1 MGGLINPPAFSKRQN
16 HLIALVLMHIIVDL
30 DIDAIHVLK
39 LFCRRDFCVKCGI
52 MLFYS
57 SFPDSFGLIH
67 TVFANRLLQKEKEK
81 PKKKKRK
88 KKQPK
93 NTKKIENCENN

>member
-1 MGGLINPPAFSKRQN
+1 
-16 HLIALVLMHIIVDL
+16 MHIIVDL

-52 MLFYS
+52 MLSYS

-67 TVFANRLLQKEKEK
+67 TVFTNRLLQKEKENQRK
-81 PKKKKRK
+81 EKERKNKQKNKK
-88 KKQPK
+88 
-93 NTKKIENCENN
+93 N

>member
-1 MGGLINPPAFSKRQN
+1 
-16 HLIALVLMHIIVDL
+16 
-30 DIDAIHVLK
+30 
-39 LFCRRDFCVKCGI
+39 

-93 NTKKIENCENN
+93 KTKKIENCENNWIESAKICLDSKNHVDLKLWYKW